1 MGAGEDREQRER
13 IQLRELGPFVL
24 QARVQRGSI
33 NHPVSLSISE
43 EPKIQVKSG
52 VNIFFSS
59 HLLKLPICTS
69 LLLLLHPRANSAL
82 SSVPLFLSHSPSP
95 PPCVCTVPQEAA
107 SNHALPHT
115 VLAVSPQL
123 LLKQNLRSSYSRVHH
138 ITKGCGHSKAAN
150 THARLLEVPLATALP
165 SGNDSCRPSHKSCL
179 PWWL

>member
-1 MGAGEDREQRER
+1 M
-13 IQLRELGPFVL
+13 
-24 QARVQRGSI
+24 
-33 NHPVSLSISE
+33 
-43 EPKIQVKSG
+43 KSG
-52 VNIFFSS
+52 VNIVFSPLIFS
-59 HLLKLPICTS
+59 
-69 LLLLLHPRANSAL
+69 NFQYE
-82 SSVPLFLSHSPSP
+82 PLFFCCYTQEQTARSARFPLP
-95 PPCVCTVPQEAA
+95 PPCVCTVPQEAV